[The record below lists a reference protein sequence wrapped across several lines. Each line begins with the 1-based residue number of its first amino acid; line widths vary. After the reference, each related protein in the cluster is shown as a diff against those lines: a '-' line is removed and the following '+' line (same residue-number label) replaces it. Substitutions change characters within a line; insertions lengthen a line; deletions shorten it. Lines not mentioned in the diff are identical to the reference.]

1 VKQIAA
7 PLGQRFT
14 NKLSHWSSAMK
25 KSFGFVL
32 LLALSL
38 MGLGCGS
45 SNSTPSQSS
54 NAQGSVYVTGEDAPA
69 SSVVGFNVTID
80 SLTLNNGTATVS
92 AVSSPEAVDFA
103 RLLGLRTLLG
113 FNTIPQGTYDSVT
126 FTFENTNPAPVISYI
141 DLTTTPPSVQTMTGS
156 FSQTT
161 VTIPLPAGSPL
172 VVGANGLAG
181 LRIDFDLH
189 DSLVTNNGAITGVI
203 NPVINVTAVSASSE
217 VGQITDFTG
226 NLVSVNTSGNS
237 FLMQG
242 PYGLPRTIDVT
253 SSTQYNAS
261 NSLGTLVPNAII
273 SIVGTMQAD
282 GSILAN
288 MVEQITTDQA
298 FISGRVLAVNPT
310 SGPVTSVTMWV
321 GEELGTSA
329 VIPVDTVATVNLSG
343 VSQYDIC
350 FFDNLLGNQVFNN
363 SNLVVGQ
370 RIFIGGNVSGATF
383 TPDMVS
389 LRRQGVWGG
398 LVANSVVDT
407 DGNLGSFQMQNDAL
421 MSYAANGPFTV
432 LTGNLT
438 VFENIDGLSGLAA
451 AGTPNLVSRGLVFK
465 NQSTGVPFVVAGRV
479 RVLPPTE

>member
-1 VKQIAA
+1 
-7 PLGQRFT
+7 
-14 NKLSHWSSAMK
+14 
-25 KSFGFVL
+25 
-32 LLALSL
+32 
-38 MGLGCGS
+38 
-45 SNSTPSQSS
+45 
-54 NAQGSVYVTGEDAPA
+54 
-69 SSVVGFNVTID
+69 
-80 SLTLNNGTATVS
+80 
-92 AVSSPEAVDFA
+92 
-103 RLLGLRTLLG
+103 
-113 FNTIPQGTYDSVT
+113 
-126 FTFENTNPAPVISYI
+126 
-141 DLTTTPPSVQTMTGS
+141 
-156 FSQTT
+156 
-161 VTIPLPAGSPL
+161 
-172 VVGANGLAG
+172 
-181 LRIDFDLH
+181 
-189 DSLVTNNGAITGVI
+189 
-203 NPVINVTAVSASSE
+203 
-217 VGQITDFTG
+217 
-226 NLVSVNTSGNS
+226 
-237 FLMQG
+237 
-242 PYGLPRTIDVT
+242 
-253 SSTQYNAS
+253 
-261 NSLGTLVPNAII
+261 
-273 SIVGTMQAD
+273 
-282 GSILAN
+282 
-288 MVEQITTDQA
+288 
-298 FISGRVLAVNPT
+298 
-310 SGPVTSVTMWV
+310 
-321 GEELGTSA
+321 

>member
-1 VKQIAA
+1 
-7 PLGQRFT
+7 
-14 NKLSHWSSAMK
+14 MK
-25 KSFGFVL
+25 KFFGIAL
-32 LLALSL
+32 LLALSM

-45 SNSTPSQSS
+45 SNYAPSQKS

-80 SLTLNNGTATVS
+80 SLTLNNGSTTVS
-92 AVSSPEAVDFA
+92 AISSPEAVDFA

-113 FNTIPQGTYDSVT
+113 FNTIPQGSYNSVT

-141 DLTTTPPSVQTMTGS
+141 DLTTTPPSVQTMPGS

-181 LRIDFDLH
+181 LRIDFDIH
-189 DSLVTNNGAITGVI
+189 DSLVINNGAITGVI

-226 NLVSVNTSGNS
+226 NLVSVNASGNS

-242 PYGLPRTIDVT
+242 PYGLPRTIDVN
-253 SSTQYNAS
+253 SDTQYNAS

-288 MVEQITTDQA
+288 MVEQITTDTA
-298 FISGRVLAVNPT
+298 FVSGRVLAVNPT

-329 VIPVDTVATVNLSG
+329 VYPVDTVQTITLSG
-343 VSQYDIC
+343 VTKPYEIC

-370 RIFIGGNVSGATF
+370 RIFIGGNVSGGAF

-398 LVANSVVDT
+398 LVANSVVAT

-438 VFENIDGLSGLAA
+438 VFENIDGLPGLAA